1 MCVSDEYI
9 MLHFPFFFLLKGKWM
24 LIALWNS
31 IHFPLSES
39 VSALFFLLPAK
50 WIQEHFNWIGDERV
64 GINDTTQL
72 NQHQQL
78 EIYLSSWVSA
88 AQETAELLQRRL
100 DLNRAL
106 M

>member
-1 MCVSDEYI
+1 MNADSS
-9 MLHFPFFFLLKGKWM
+9 MKFH
-24 LIALWNS
+24 
-31 IHFPLSES
+31 PLSES

-78 EIYLSSWVSA
+78 EIHLSSSVSSSSVSSSVSA
-88 AQETAELLQRRL
+88 AQETAEL
-100 DLNRAL
+100 
-106 M
+106 